1 MDATWMA
8 AGDLAA
14 AVRMRKVSSV
24 ELLEHFRRRV
34 DAHNPKINAVV
45 VFDWERAREQAVAA
59 DAALARGKAVG
70 PLHGL
75 PMTVKECF
83 DVEGLPTTAGA
94 VPLKANAALRH
105 ADAVKKLIDAGA
117 VIFGKTNTPLFAGDF
132 QTYNEVYGT
141 TNNPWDLRCGPGG
154 SSGGA
159 AAALASGVTP
169 LELGSDIGGSIRNPA
184 HFCGV
189 YGHKPSFGV
198 VPLRGHVPG
207 PPNSLYLPDIAVAGP
222 LARTADDLDLALSV
236 LAGPGEWD
244 AAAWRIDLPAPRRR
258 SVADYRIAIC
268 PDDAFCAVESEIA
281 DAISGAGDALAR
293 AGATV
298 RTAKPAIDFA
308 DSFRLFYRMLA
319 ATLAP
324 GYDERLLER
333 LAIGT
338 KAATDQS
345 GMSTLFMQGSTMRHV
360 DYVRAEAARQ
370 EERAR
375 WADFFT
381 GYDVFLCPI
390 VMTAAFAHDH
400 SSDLQARTLTVNGVR
415 RGYLEAIGWAG
426 LIGNVRLPATVVPVG
441 RTSAGLPIGM
451 QVVGPYLED
460 RTCIDLARHLAD
472 LIGGFTPPVGYA

>member
-14 AVRMRKVSSV
+14 AVRARKVSAV

-34 DAHNPKINAVV
+34 DQHNPKVNAVV
-45 VFDWERAREQAVAA
+45 VFDWERARERAVAA
-59 DAALARGKAVG
+59 DSALTQGRAVG
-70 PLHGL
+70 PLHGV

-94 VPLKANAALRH
+94 VTLKANAALRH
-105 ADAVKKLIDAGA
+105 ADAVKKLVDAGA
-117 VIFGKTNTPLFAGDF
+117 VIFGKTNTPLYAGDF

-141 TNNPWDLRCGPGG
+141 TNNPWDLTRGPGG
-154 SSGGA
+154 SSGGS
-159 AAALASGVTP
+159 AAALATGMTP

-222 LARTADDLDLALSV
+222 LARSADDLDLALSV

-244 AAAWRIDLPAPRRR
+244 ATAWRIDLPAPRRTAL
-258 SVADYRIAIC
+258 ADYRIAIC
-268 PDDAFCAVESEIA
+268 PDDAFCPVETEIA
-281 DAISGAGDALAR
+281 DAISRAADALAKS
-293 AGATV
+293 GATV
-298 RTAKPAIDFA
+298 RPSRPALDFG
-308 DSFRLFYRMLA
+308 DSFRRFYRMLA
-319 ATLAP
+319 AALAP
-324 GYDERLLER
+324 GYDEGLLEQ
-333 LAIGT
+333 LAIGA
-338 KAATDQS
+338 KAATDPRA
-345 GMSTLFMQGSTMRHV
+345 MSTLFMRGSTMRHV
-360 DYVRAEAARQ
+360 DYVREAAARQ

-400 SSDLQARTLTVNGVR
+400 SPDLQARHLTVNGVQ

-441 RTSAGLPIGM
+441 RTRAGLPIGM

-460 RTCIDLARHLAD
+460 RTCIDLARRLKD
-472 LIGGFTPPVGYA
+472 VIGGFTRPSGYA

>member
-14 AVRMRKVSSV
+14 AVRAHKVSSV
-24 ELLEHFRRRV
+24 ELLDHFRRRV
-34 DAHNPKINAVV
+34 DQHNPKINAVV

-59 DAALARGKAVG
+59 DASLARGGAVG
-70 PLHGL
+70 PLHGV

-159 AAALASGVTP
+159 AAALASGMTP

-244 AAAWRIDLPAPRRR
+244 AVAWRIDLPAPRRR

-268 PDDAFCAVESEIA
+268 PDDAFCTVESEIA
-281 DAISGAGDALAR
+281 DAISRAGDALAR

-298 RTAKPAIDFA
+298 RASKPAIDFT

-324 GYDERLLER
+324 GYDERLLEQ
-333 LAIGT
+333 LAIGA
-338 KAATDQS
+338 KASTDKS

-381 GYDVFLCPI
+381 GYDIFLCPI

-400 SSDLQARTLTVNGVR
+400 SPDLQARTLTVNGVR

-472 LIGGFTPPVGYA
+472 LIGAFTPPAGYA

>member
-14 AVRMRKVSSV
+14 AVRAHKVSSV
-24 ELLEHFRRRV
+24 ELLDHFRRRV
-34 DAHNPKINAVV
+34 DQHNPKINAVV

-59 DAALARGKAVG
+59 DASLARGGAVG
-70 PLHGL
+70 PLHGV

-117 VIFGKTNTPLFAGDF
+117 VIFGKTNTRLFAGDF

-159 AAALASGVTP
+159 AAALASGMTP

-244 AAAWRIDLPAPRRR
+244 AVAWRIDLPAPRRR

-268 PDDAFCAVESEIA
+268 PDDAFCTVESEIA
-281 DAISGAGDALAR
+281 DAISRAGDALAR

-298 RTAKPAIDFA
+298 RDSKPAIDFA

-324 GYDERLLER
+324 GYDERLLEQ
-333 LAIGT
+333 LAIGA
-338 KAATDQS
+338 KASTDKS

-381 GYDVFLCPI
+381 GYDIFLCPI

-400 SSDLQARTLTVNGVR
+400 SPDLQARTLTVNGVR

-460 RTCIDLARHLAD
+460 RTCIDLARHLAS
-472 LIGGFTPPVGYA
+472 LIGAFTPPAGYA

>member
-8 AGDLAA
+8 AGELAA
-14 AVRMRKVSSV
+14 AVRARKVSAA
-24 ELLEHFRRRV
+24 ELLEHFRKRV
-34 DAHNPKINAVV
+34 DQHNPKVNAVV

-59 DAALARGKAVG
+59 DAALAKGTATG
-70 PLHGL
+70 PLHGV

-94 VPLKANAALRH
+94 VALKANAALRH
-105 ADAVKKLIDAGA
+105 ADAVKKLVEAGA

-141 TNNPWDLRCGPGG
+141 TNNPWDPTRGPGG
-154 SSGGA
+154 SSGGS
-159 AAALASGVTP
+159 AAALASGMTP

-189 YGHKPSFGV
+189 YGHKPSFGI

-207 PPNSLYLPDIAVAGP
+207 PPNSRYLPDIAVAGP
-222 LARTADDLDLALSV
+222 LARNADDLDLALSV
-236 LAGPGEWD
+236 VAGPGEWE
-244 AAAWRIDLPAPRRR
+244 AVAWRIDLPAPRR
-258 SVADYRIAIC
+258 SSLKDYRIALC
-268 PDDAFCAVESEIA
+268 PDDAFCPVDTEIA
-281 DAISGAGDALAR
+281 DAITRAGGALAK

-298 RTAKPAIDFA
+298 RQSKPAIDFG

-324 GYDERLLER
+324 SYDEPLLEQMA
-333 LAIGT
+333 LGA
-338 KAATDQS
+338 KAATDQRA
-345 GMSTLFMQGSTMRHV
+345 MSTIFLQGATMRHI
-360 DYVRAEAARQ
+360 DYIRAAAARQ

-375 WADFFT
+375 WSDFFT

-390 VMTAAFAHDH
+390 VMTTAFAHDH
-400 SSDLQARTLTVNGVR
+400 SPDLQGRRLTVNGVQ

-426 LIGNVRLPATVVPVG
+426 LIGNVRLPSTVVPVG
-441 RTSAGLPIGM
+441 RTKAGLPIGM
-451 QVVGPYLED
+451 QIVGPYLED
-460 RTCIDLARHLAD
+460 RTCIDVARHLASA
-472 LIGGFTPPVGYA
+472 IGGFTSPPGYA

>member
-14 AVRMRKVSSV
+14 AVRARKVSSV

-34 DAHNPKINAVV
+34 DQHNPKVNAVV
-45 VFDWERAREQAVAA
+45 VFDWERAKEQAIAA
-59 DAALARGKAVG
+59 DAALAKGKTTG
-70 PLHGL
+70 PLHGV

-83 DVEGLPTTAGA
+83 DVEGLPTTAGH
-94 VPLKANAALRH
+94 VGLKANAALRH
-105 ADAVKKLIDAGA
+105 ADAVKRLVDAGA

-141 TNNPWDLRCGPGG
+141 TNNPWDLTRGPGG
-154 SSGGA
+154 SSGGS
-159 AAALASGVTP
+159 AAALAAGMTP

-189 YGHKPSFGV
+189 YGHKPSYGV

-207 PPNSLYLPDIAVAGP
+207 PPNSLNLPDIAVAGP
-222 LARTADDLDLALSV
+222 LARNADDLDLAMSV

-244 AAAWRIDLPAPRRR
+244 AAAWRIDLPAPRRQ
-258 SVADYRIAIC
+258 AIGDYRIALC
-268 PDDAFCAVESEIA
+268 PDDAFCPVEAEIA
-281 DAISGAGDALAR
+281 DAISRAGEALAK

-298 RTAKPAIDFA
+298 RHAKPSIDFG

-324 GYDERLLER
+324 GYDEGLLQQ
-333 LAIGT
+333 LALGA
-338 KAATDQS
+338 KAATDQKA
-345 GMSTLFMQGSTMRHV
+345 MSTLFMQGSTMRHV
-360 DYVRAEAARQ
+360 DYVRAESARQ

-390 VMTAAFAHDH
+390 VMTTAFAHDH
-400 SSDLQARTLTVNGVR
+400 SPDLQARRLTVNGTQ

-426 LIGNVRLPATVVPVG
+426 LIGNVRLPSTVVPVG
-441 RTSAGLPIGM
+441 RTKAGLPIGM
-451 QVVGPYLED
+451 QIVGPYLED
-460 RTCIDLARHLAD
+460 RTCIDVARRLAD
-472 LIGGFTPPVGYA
+472 LAGGFAPPTGYA